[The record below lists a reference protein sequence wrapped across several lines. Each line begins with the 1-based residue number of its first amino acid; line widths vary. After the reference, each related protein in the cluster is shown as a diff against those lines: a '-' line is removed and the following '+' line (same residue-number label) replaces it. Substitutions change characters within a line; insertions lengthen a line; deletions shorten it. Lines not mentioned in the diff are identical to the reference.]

1 LRRVTGKIE
10 FPEDK
15 SLEER
20 LFCERPW
27 VKDLLKSGPKDALV
41 AMFRIAH
48 GEVYF
53 WTMENTLRE
62 RYARG
67 VTF

>member
-1 LRRVTGKIE
+1 LPGKLS
-10 FPEDK
+10 FFKDN
-15 SLEER
+15 SREEW
-20 LFCERPW
+20 LFSDRPW
-27 VKDLLKSGPKDALV
+27 VKDRLKSGAKGTRV

-48 GEVYF
+48 GEAYF

-62 RYARG
+62 RDAPG

>member
-1 LRRVTGKIE
+1 MIRVTGKIE
-10 FPEDK
+10 FLEDK

-20 LFCERPW
+20 LFCDRPW
-27 VKDLLKSGPKDALV
+27 VKDLLNSGPKGTLV
-41 AMFRIAH
+41 AMFHVAH

-53 WTMENTLRE
+53 WTRENTLRE
-62 RYARG
+62 RDEPG

>member
-1 LRRVTGKIE
+1 
-10 FPEDK
+10 
-15 SLEER
+15 
-20 LFCERPW
+20 
-27 VKDLLKSGPKDALV
+27 VKDRLKSGAKGTRV

-48 GEVYF
+48 GEAYF

-62 RYARG
+62 RDAPG